1 MCKDAIVV
9 DLSAEPMLLAVPFR
23 IAGQVFILVCERR
36 PGARVHLFVF
46 AAPPRRCLLLFSVV
60 RHRRAAAMS
69 AGDDE
74 GNEDGEH
81 YRSREI

>member
-1 MCKDAIVV
+1 MLSLLICVRSRCCGLF
-9 DLSAEPMLLAVPFR
+9 LSAL
-23 IAGQVFILVCERR
+23 VFILVCERR

-69 AGDDE
+69 AGDGE
-74 GNEDGEH
+74 GNEDG
-81 YRSREI
+81 

>member
-1 MCKDAIVV
+1 MEIDGDVDVIVV
-9 DLSAEPMLLAVPFR
+9 DLCAEPMLWAVPFR

-60 RHRRAAAMS
+60 LHRRAAAMS
-69 AGDDE
+69 AGDGE
-74 GNEDGEH
+74 GNEDG
-81 YRSREI
+81 